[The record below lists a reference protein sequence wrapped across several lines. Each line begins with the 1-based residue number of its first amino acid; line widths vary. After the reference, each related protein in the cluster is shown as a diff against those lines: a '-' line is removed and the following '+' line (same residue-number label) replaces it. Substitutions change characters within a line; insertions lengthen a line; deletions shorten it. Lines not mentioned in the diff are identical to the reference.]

1 MTTTTKNFG
10 AYDAH
15 QSDSKQAQWRADKW
29 MIGGTLLMGTG
40 ALGLVGLPFF
50 LYGMRLQ
57 TLAAKAGLSV
67 RPLIVTLIGYL
78 VIIDSSLNSL
88 SWAMDMLGNHSVIN
102 RILSSGWGAVFDG
115 GYFWHYNELKVGPYA
130 IGGAGA
136 PGEKARDPSSLRS
149 SG

>member
-15 QSDSKQAQWRADKW
+15 QSDSKQAQWHADKW

-40 ALGLVGLPFF
+40 ALGLIGLPFF

-67 RPLIVTLIGYL
+67 SINWFFARYL
-78 VIIDSSLNSL
+78 L
-88 SWAMDMLGNHSVIN
+88 
-102 RILSSGWGAVFDG
+102 F
-115 GYFWHYNELKVGPYA
+115 
-130 IGGAGA
+130 
-136 PGEKARDPSSLRS
+136 
-149 SG
+149 